1 VEGNESPAIRGV
13 PNEADSRLESATK
26 SAQSVKQTADV
37 DDGPALTAPAATEPS
52 ARREEK
58 QEPPSL
64 SHSARSVAQVGVAG
78 DVSSPGIFAMQGQS
92 TTLAALLRR
101 TGEREIAPNKK
112 ARILRAVE
120 VRDGNSGESTKDF
133 YCQRLEGVR
142 LNTESMETPIYG
154 QEIVIVDGAGEKP
167 IYLAIMPHF
176 ILQIP
181 FDRRSTVTTEQI
193 IEQLSAH
200 WPNIRSQSIGVL
212 RYEQWGSATNVSRL
226 TEGDPAARL
235 ALSGGDVVYIDGTS
249 LDRSEVIAAA
259 ESIAKM
265 AGARIRKHQ

>member
-1 VEGNESPAIRGV
+1 
-13 PNEADSRLESATK
+13 
-26 SAQSVKQTADV
+26 
-37 DDGPALTAPAATEPS
+37 
-52 ARREEK
+52 
-58 QEPPSL
+58 
-64 SHSARSVAQVGVAG
+64 
-78 DVSSPGIFAMQGQS
+78 
-92 TTLAALLRR
+92 
-101 TGEREIAPNKK
+101 
-112 ARILRAVE
+112 
-120 VRDGNSGESTKDF
+120 
-133 YCQRLEGVR
+133 
-142 LNTESMETPIYG
+142 
-154 QEIVIVDGAGEKP
+154 
-167 IYLAIMPHF
+167 LAIMPHF

-181 FDRRSTVTTEQI
+181 VDRRSTVTTEQI